1 MKKIYIDYGERI
13 NTAILGVVKEILS
26 DLSESKI
33 SSNHC
38 FYITFSTQAK
48 GLVIP
53 KYLTKEYP
61 KEMTI
66 VLQNQFWDLEVNKE
80 NFSVSLAF
88 NKKKEN
94 LEIPYSSI
102 TKFYDPFVKF
112 SIHLEFNSEKKRKV
126 SKRKNT
132 KKKEEKS
139 IKKKTEKIVTL
150 DDFRKKK

>member
-1 MKKIYIDYGERI
+1 MKFDFFNSIAGIASLVVALLIVHRLCLIYD
-13 NTAILGVVKEILS
+13 A
-26 DLSESKI
+26 
-33 SSNHC
+33 
-38 FYITFSTQAK
+38 
-48 GLVIP
+48 
-53 KYLTKEYP
+53 
-61 KEMTI
+61 
-66 VLQNQFWDLEVNKE
+66 VNRE